1 MNRLHIMDTVKG
13 QARDEAHQKIQPL
26 CESLEELIVLWDD
39 RPNQD
44 NDCTVLQ
51 RRELCITDC

>member
-1 MNRLHIMDTVKG
+1 MDTVQG

-26 CESLEELIVLWDD
+26 RESLEELIVLWGD

-44 NDCTVLQ
+44 NDCTALQ